1 MDSQLFNKPGVTV
14 RTDKLRKS
22 YRSGEDAYTALH
34 SLTCEIPAGQVTV
47 IQGPSGCGKTTLLN
61 IVGGVDFADSG
72 TVTVGDVELTRQRD
86 ERKLARYRLNDV
98 GFVFQSFNL
107 IPGLTVDANLQL
119 PMAVAG
125 LPHDLRKAKAEQ
137 LLELVGIADKR
148 GKRPEQLSGGEQQRV
163 AIALSLVNDPP
174 VILADEPTG
183 NLDSK
188 NTGTVVGLLR
198 MLAHEWKKTIIVSTH
213 DPLVADQGDQILVMR
228 DGSIEGQAN
237 GHRPSF

>member
-1 MDSQLFNKPGVTV
+1 MNRQLFNTPGVTV
-14 RTDKLRKS
+14 RTDMLRKS
-22 YRSGEDAYTALH
+22 YRSGDQSYTALDG
-34 SLTCEIPAGQVTV
+34 LTCEIPAGQVTV

-72 TVTVGDVELTRQRD
+72 TLTVNGVDLTAKRD
-86 ERKLARYRLNDV
+86 GRMLARYRLKDV

-125 LPHDLRKAKAEQ
+125 IPPHEREIKARR
-137 LLELVGIADKR
+137 LLDLVGVADKR

-174 VILADEPTG
+174 LILADEPTG

-188 NTGTVVGLLR
+188 NTVVVVKLLR
-198 MLAHEWKKTIIVSTH
+198 MLAHDWHKTIIVSTH
-213 DPLVADQGDQILVMR
+213 DPLVAEQGDQIFMMR
-228 DGSIEGQAN
+228 DGTIDGGKKAADAAI
-237 GHRPSF
+237 